1 MQIRVKI
8 QGTRPILFH
17 SGALAD
23 PQNQFAR
30 ALAKVSKKRAKTDA
44 DFAEMAKLEFLG
56 SFDGYVDEK
65 GNIVVPEANLL
76 AVIVKGASKTKKGP
90 TAKAGVLGTVNG
102 VDGKF
107 NFPHKGDKSPE
118 ALWESGKF
126 ADRRRVRVQQSSNM
140 RTRPKFPEWSCEFEL
155 EVDED
160 ACDLEDVRQWLET
173 AGKSVGLGDYR
184 PMFGRFDVVEFKEV
198 KSG

>member
-1 MQIRVKI
+1 MQIRAKI
-8 QGTRPILFH
+8 EGVRPILFH

-23 PQNQFAR
+23 PQNKFAR
-30 ALAKVSKKRAKTDA
+30 ELGKVSKKRAKTDA

-56 SFDGYVDEK
+56 SFDGYVDDA
-65 GNIVVPEANLL
+65 GNIVIPEANIL
-76 AVIVKGASKTKKGP
+76 ACIFKGATKTKKG
-90 TAKAGVLGTVNG
+90 TVAKAGVLGVVNG
-102 VDGKF
+102 EPAKF

-126 ADRRRVRVQQSSNM
+126 SDRRRVRVQQSSNM
-140 RTRPKFPEWSCEFEL
+140 RTRPKFTEWSCEFEL

-160 ACDLEDVRQWLET
+160 TCDLGEVRQWLEM

-184 PMFGRFDVVEFKEV
+184 PIYGRFKVVEFKEV